1 MDSSINSVERVGK
14 TVEHAIADA
23 LEILGA
29 VREDVDVQIIDK
41 GASGFLGL
49 IGSRPARVSV
59 KRKLDPI
66 EAVEQFLLE
75 VTSAMGVP
83 VKVTSSR
90 KDRHLY
96 VNLVGQ
102 NVGVLIGKRGQTL
115 DSLQYLTNL
124 AANRSG
130 APEFSVILDTE
141 NYRKR
146 RKETL
151 EALAM
156 SLARK
161 AKSTQKSVILEPMT
175 RYERH
180 VIHTVLQR
188 VSGIRTYSEGNE
200 PHRNVVIAPK

>member
-1 MDSSINSVERVGK
+1 MDTSINSVERVGK
-14 TVEHAIADA
+14 TVDHAIADA

-29 VREDVDVQIIDK
+29 AREDVDVQIIDE

-66 EAVEQFLLE
+66 AAVEQFLLE
-75 VTSAMGVP
+75 VTAAMGVP
-83 VKVTSSR
+83 VTVTASR
-90 KDRHLY
+90 KDKHLY
-96 VNLVGQ
+96 VNLIGQ

-124 AANRSG
+124 AANRCG
-130 APEFSVILDTE
+130 VPEFSVILDTE

-161 AKSTQKSVILEPMT
+161 AKSTHKNVVLEPMT

-188 VSGIRTYSEGNE
+188 VPGIRTYSEGNE

>member
-1 MDSSINSVERVGK
+1 MDTSINSVERVGK
-14 TVEHAIADA
+14 TVEHAIAEA

-29 VREDVDVQIIDK
+29 VKEDVDIQIIDK
-41 GASGFLGL
+41 GASGFFGL
-49 IGSRPARVSV
+49 IGSRPARVSE
-59 KRKLDPI
+59 KMKLDPI
-66 EAVEQFLLE
+66 EAIEQFLLD
-75 VTSAMGVP
+75 VTEAMGVS
-83 VKVTSSR
+83 VKVTAQR
-90 KDRHLY
+90 KDKHLY
-96 VNLVGQ
+96 VNLIGK

-124 AANRSG
+124 VANRTS

-161 AKSTQKSVILEPMT
+161 AKSTKKNVILEPMT

-188 VSGIRTYSEGNE
+188 VPGIRTYSEGNE